1 MIDLQGL
8 SWRFDGADVWALR
21 DVDLHVDRGEL
32 VVITGPSGGGK
43 STLALA
49 VGGYL
54 FQQYI
59 GEAKGAVCVAGRD
72 VRQQPLYETADLVGL
87 VQQNPEAQFCTLTVE
102 DEVAFGLENRCLPP
116 SEIEARLSR
125 ALDLVNAAHLRH
137 RQLSTLS
144 GGEKQRVAIA
154 AVMAA
159 EPQVLIL
166 DEPTSSLDPTA
177 TAEVFHVLA
186 DLCHRQELTVIVV
199 EHKLAQLLPLQ
210 PRVVVLE
217 AGRVVADGPVA
228 QLVPEW
234 GRRWGLRGN
243 GQQRPSSQVD
253 GAAPLVDLE
262 DVRVRY
268 NGRPVLNGVT
278 LRVRP
283 GEVVAVMGDNGAG
296 KSTLL
301 RCLLGLVEPAS
312 GQVEVMGIDVERTPT
327 SQLARSVGLIFQNPD
342 HQLFADT
349 VWEETTFAAC
359 NLGLLDAAARERA
372 VTLLDRSGLAA
383 RRDDHPYRLSYGQ
396 KRRLNLASA
405 VVHGPRL
412 LLLDE
417 PLIGQDWPN
426 VVFLME
432 QVRQLAREGGA
443 ALVVAHDPR
452 AVTHFC
458 DRAVFLEQGQ
468 VVVDAAPE
476 ATLAQV
482 VAHGRPGYAPPHGEG
497 PVLTEARVPA

>member
-1 MIDLQGL
+1 MIDIRGL
-8 SWRFDGADVWALR
+8 GWRFDGAQGWALR
-21 DVDLHVDRGEL
+21 GVDLHIDRGEL
-32 VVITGPSGGGK
+32 VVVTGPSGGGK

-49 VGGYL
+49 IGGYL
-54 FQQYI
+54 FQQY
-59 GEAKGAVCVAGRD
+59 AGQAEGRITVDGLD
-72 VRQQPLYETADLVGL
+72 VRQRPLYETADVVGL

-116 SEIEARLSR
+116 LEIEARLSR
-125 ALDLVNAAHLRH
+125 ALDLVGATHLRH

-177 TAEVFHVLA
+177 TAEVFRVLA
-186 DLCHRQELTVIVV
+186 DLCRRQELTVVVV
-199 EHKLAQLLPLQ
+199 EHKLAQLLPLA

-217 AGRVVADGPVA
+217 DGRVAADGPVS

-243 GQQRPSSQVD
+243 GRPHISSRVD
-253 GAAPLVDLE
+253 TAAPLVDLD

-268 NGRPVLNGVT
+268 NGRPVLDGVT

-301 RCLLGLVEPAS
+301 RCLLGLVETAS
-312 GQVEVMGIDVERTPT
+312 GRVEVMGADVERTPT
-327 SQLARSVGLIFQNPD
+327 SELARSVGLVFQNPD

-349 VWEETTFAAC
+349 VWEETTFAAR
-359 NLGLLDAAARERA
+359 NLGVMDTAAQERA
-372 VTLLDRSGLAA
+372 NVLLDRSGLAQ

-405 VVHGPRL
+405 VVHRPQI

-432 QVRQLAREGGA
+432 QVRQLAQDGGA

-452 AVTHFC
+452 AVTRFC
-458 DRAVFLEQGQ
+458 DRAVFLDQGRL
-468 VVVDAAPE
+468 VVDDAPE
-476 ATLAQV
+476 AALAQV
-482 VAHGRPGYAPPHGEG
+482 VARGRPGYAPSRNEG
-497 PVLTEARVPA
+497 VVLCGREVPV